1 MKVARPRVSLCVE
14 HWVPPAGVRGASA
27 PIVGD
32 YQGWCVDEQCWA
44 VASGVGGRPR
54 RSGQDL
60 SRRRRDLI
68 LLVSIDQEP
77 QWWAALSTKAGT
89 SRHTL
94 SWLHPSLPMSRRP
107 LQSRAYRG
115 GSTLRGIVSPRLTLS
130 SLSLFLFPLPSD
142 TSSSS
147 LRAFSISWIG
157 VLIWTEFCEGDD

>member
-14 HWVPPAGVRGASA
+14 HWVSPAGVRGASA
-27 PIVGD
+27 PMVGD

-44 VASGVGGRPR
+44 VASGVGGRRR

-89 SRHTL
+89 SRHKL

-115 GSTLRGIVSPRLTLS
+115 GSTLRHSITASYLIQPESLSFS
-130 SLSLFLFPLPSD
+130 SLVSHVVLVVTGFLKLLD
-142 TSSSS
+142 RRLDLDGI
-147 LRAFSISWIG
+147 LRG
-157 VLIWTEFCEGDD
+157 R